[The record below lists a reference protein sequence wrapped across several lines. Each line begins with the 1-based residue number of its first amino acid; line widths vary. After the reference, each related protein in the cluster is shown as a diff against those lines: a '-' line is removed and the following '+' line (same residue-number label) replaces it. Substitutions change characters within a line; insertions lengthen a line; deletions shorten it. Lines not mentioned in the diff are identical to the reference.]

1 MLSLAKLGRGSE
13 GYYLDA
19 VAKGAED
26 YYVGGG
32 EAPAYWAGRGAE
44 LLGLDGEVA
53 PEALRAIL
61 AGTTPDGSMLGA
73 GNRTVPGFD
82 LTFSVPK
89 SVSVLAALR
98 PELSEQIVDACEIA
112 VARSI
117 AWLEDNAC
125 FSRRG
130 HNGVEHVEGDG
141 YVAAAFRHRT
151 SRAGDPQLHW
161 HVLVA
166 NTTRGP
172 DGRWRTLDGTRVY
185 PALRTAG
192 FLFEAEMRHELTN
205 RFGVRWRPAR
215 NGISEIDGAPPAVL
229 RPLLHAAEPDREPTR
244 DQGLLQRPGSAG
256 RGAQHPRPQVRPG
269 VGPDP
274 ARAVATRS
282 RVDRLRPGEPRSA
295 ARPSP
300 ADARARRRDPD
311 RAEPEG
317 TDAQEV
323 NVHSSRR
330 AARPGRAGH
339 RRSND
344 RRGRAG
350 HFSAS
355 RRPGS
360 GRPRRRHEWQRGCR
374 TAFRPTDRPVRSL
387 AATRPA
393 SSSRWNNGS
402 STSRFG
408 AARHLAR
415 ISCPRSRSS
424 CSPPSPDHPTSSAP
438 PCTASSPASG
448 SSTRSSPQ
456 PAAARPTA

>member
-26 YYVGGG
+26 YYVGRG
-32 EAPAYWAGRGAE
+32 EAPGYWAGRGAE
-44 LLGLDGEVA
+44 LLGLDGEVT
-53 PEALRAIL
+53 PEVLRAVL
-61 AGTTPDGSMLGA
+61 AGTAPDGSMLGA
-73 GNRTVPGFD
+73 ANRTVPGFD

-98 PELSEQIVDACEIA
+98 PELSEQIVDACEVA

-130 HNGVEHVEGDG
+130 HNGVEHVDGDG

-192 FLFEAEMRHELTN
+192 FLFEAEMRNELTN
-205 RFGVRWRPAR
+205 RFGVQWRAAR
-215 NGISEIDGAPPAVL
+215 NGISEIDGAPKGRSQIEDRLAIKGYSSGRAAQVAAL
-229 RPLLHAAEPDREPTR
+229 STRDCKAEPESDQTLRER
-244 DQGLLQRPGSAG
+244 WQREAESIGF
-256 RGAQHPRPQVRPG
+256 
-269 VGPDP
+269 DP
-274 ARAVATRS
+274 AS
-282 RVDRLRPGEPRSA
+282 LDRLLDRQSCHLVWC
-295 ARPSP
+295 
-300 ADARARRRDPD
+300 ARARQRDPC
-311 RAEPEG
+311 RAESEG

-323 NVHSSRR
+323 DVHSSRR
-330 AARPGRAGH
+330 AARPRRAGH
-339 RRSND
+339 RRSKD

-350 HFSAS
+350 HLTAA
-355 RRPGS
+355 RRSGS
-360 GRPRRRHEWQRGCR
+360 GRPRRRRERQRRRR
-374 TAFRPTDRPVRSL
+374 TAFWAADRHGHSPLLDPRAAGVGAADHRPRCSAQHDSSPSASALGHEARARHQARPVR
-387 AATRPA
+387 
-393 SSSRWNNGS
+393 
-402 STSRFG
+402 
-408 AARHLAR
+408 
-415 ISCPRSRSS
+415 
-424 CSPPSPDHPTSSAP
+424 
-438 PCTASSPASG
+438 
-448 SSTRSSPQ
+448 
-456 PAAARPTA
+456 